1 MINTLQERLAKLK
14 IETDALVDKLLTEH
28 GSDIFNPAFNYNA
41 DQTGVINIP
50 LGRFTL
56 QFDSE
61 DTIESCRGELISE
74 MHSEILKIIE
84 LPPAKK

>member
-28 GSDIFNPAFNYNA
+28 GNDVFNPPY
-41 DQTGVINIP
+41 DLVNIP
-50 LGRFTL
+50 LGRFIL
-56 QFDSE
+56 QFENE
-61 DTIESCRGELISE
+61 DCIESCRGELISE
-74 MHSEILKIIE
+74 MHPEILKIIE